1 MCEECGWKVT
11 LEDIEAALADVPDL
25 PDRAEE
31 FANSV
36 DEKLRS
42 IHEWVTE
49 HDHITDAQ
57 QDAVANM
64 ISGVDKWLA

>member
-1 MCEECGWKVT
+1 MCDSCGWELILKNIEEG
-11 LEDIEAALADVPDL
+11 LDDIQDL

-31 FANSV
+31 FAFSV

-49 HDHITDAQ
+49 HEHITDAQ

-64 ISGVDKWLA
+64 LGAVEK